1 MRKRNKE
8 RLPRFKSLALS
19 FKYMI
24 NYAQMRNPNDLC
36 YLGRHACIVTKKE
49 ILGRRPSTYALW
61 LKAESSDY
69 SGFIFVGDESDRAKV
84 GKAFGQFSVVHIIK
98 QYIQILPKSSPWRGN
113 RRDCQGGEK
122 VFLDSCFCSFPIV
135 LHSDRY
141 LSDAVSPSSKIHR
154 IKPEGGQRF

>member
-69 SGFIFVGDESDRAKV
+69 SGFIFVGDEFDRAKV
-84 GKAFGQFSVVHIIK
+84 GKEFGQFSVVHNYKNNIFKFSRNPTPDGAIDEIVK
-98 QYIQILPKSSPWRGN
+98 EGKKCFWALVFAVPLLFFILIDIYLTLSAHLAKFRG
-113 RRDCQGGEK
+113 
-122 VFLDSCFCSFPIV
+122 
-135 LHSDRY
+135 
-141 LSDAVSPSSKIHR
+141 
-154 IKPEGGQRF
+154 